1 MIPAEVIRW
10 LRAGLV
16 ARWVLRSEYL
26 ELCTFVFLCLCE
38 ARVGGGGAAFSFL
51 TFLFWVEK
59 VNNAALSV

>member
-16 ARWVLRSEYL
+16 ARWVLRSEYF

-38 ARVGGGGAAFSFL
+38 ARVGGGGACFF
-51 TFLFWVEK
+51 FPYLFV
-59 VNNAALSV
+59 LG